1 MNKDFILDFVAGGE
15 YIALEEL
22 TLKLL
27 FPRCIGSCEQ
37 DCGGAVG
44 ESEAAIADPGGARNS
59 M

>member
-15 YIALEEL
+15 YIALKKL
-22 TLKLL
+22 TKML

-44 ESEAAIADPGGARNS
+44 ESEAAVADPGGARNS
-59 M
+59 L